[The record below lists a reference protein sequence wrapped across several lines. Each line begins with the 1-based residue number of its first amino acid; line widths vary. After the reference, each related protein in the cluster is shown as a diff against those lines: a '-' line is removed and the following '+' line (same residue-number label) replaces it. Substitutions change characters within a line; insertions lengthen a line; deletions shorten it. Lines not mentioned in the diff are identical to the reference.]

1 LTPKQTASN
10 MPDFIIIGGGLIGML
25 TARELVNAG
34 HRVTLLE
41 QGATGRESSWAGGGI
56 ISPLHP
62 WRYADSVTRLAAWG
76 QQQYPSLAHSL
87 QQESGIDPEYC
98 RNGLLVLEPE
108 EPDTA
113 LRWCN
118 KHGQPGLPYDTQEII
133 ACEPS
138 LLDPPESALWMPE
151 VAQVRN
157 PRLAKACY
165 GAIAHRVEIHQQTEV
180 TRLLTAQGRI
190 TGIQAAGDRRIS
202 APNVIVCAGA
212 WSGKLLQTAR
222 PTPSIEPVLG
232 QMILYRSSPDAI
244 RRIVLHRD
252 RYVIPRRDGRIL
264 VGSTLEYRGFQKQTT
279 QAARDELSAYA
290 LEHFP
295 ILREAQIEHHWA
307 GLRPGSPQGIPYI
320 GPVPGVEGLYINAG
334 HFRNG
339 VVLGPASA
347 RLMADLVLGRE
358 PIVPP
363 APYAVTAA
371 RNGK

>member
-1 LTPKQTASN
+1 

-34 HRVTLLE
+34 YRVTLLE
-41 QGATGRESSWAGGGI
+41 QGTTGRESSWAGGGI

-62 WRYADSVTRLAAWG
+62 WRYVDPITRLAAWG
-76 QQQYPSLAHSL
+76 QQRYPTLSQSLK
-87 QQESGIDPEYC
+87 QESGIDPEYC
-98 RNGLLVLEPE
+98 RNGLLILEPE
-108 EPDTA
+108 ELDVA
-113 LRWCN
+113 LQWCD
-118 KHGQPGLPYDTQEII
+118 KTSQSAVQYGTQEITR
-133 ACEPS
+133 CEPS
-138 LLDPPESALWMPE
+138 LQDPPEKALWMPE

-157 PRLAKACY
+157 PRLVKACY
-165 GAIAHRVEIHQQTEV
+165 GAIEDRVEIHQQTPV
-180 TRLLTAQGRI
+180 TRFLTAQGRI
-190 TGIQAAGDRRIS
+190 TGVETSQGRMTAG
-202 APNVIVCAGA
+202 NVIVCAGA
-212 WSGKLLQTAR
+212 WSGNLLETYLPNPR
-222 PTPSIEPVLG
+222 IEPVLG

-290 LEHFP
+290 REHFP

-307 GLRPGSPQGIPYI
+307 GLRPGSPLGIPYI
-320 GPVPGVEGLYINAG
+320 GPIPGVQGLYVNAG

-363 APYAVTAA
+363 APYAIEAT
-371 RNGK
+371 RE